1 MYIKNLLKLNE
12 LYANKMLYDQERLWV
27 CGFALI
33 GGPETLEGSGPAR
46 MAGGLSLEYQGSKR
60 IMDDFS
66 KSLRALRERTVSQAL
81 GRLNA
86 YD

>member
-12 LYANKMLYDQERLWV
+12 LYANKKLYDQERLWV

-33 GGPETLEGSGPAR
+33 RGPQTLEGSGPAR
-46 MAGGLSLEYQGSKR
+46 MAGGLNLEYQGSNG

-66 KSLRALRERTVSQAL
+66 KSLRALRERTVSQTL
-81 GRLNA
+81 GCLNA

>member
-1 MYIKNLLKLNE
+1 MCIKNLLKLIE
-12 LYANKMLYDQERLWV
+12 LYANKKLNDQERLWV

-33 GGPETLEGSGPAR
+33 RCLQTLEGSGPAR
-46 MAGGLSLEYQGSKR
+46 MAGGLSLEYQGSNR

-66 KSLRALRERTVSQAL
+66 KSLRALRERTASQAL